1 MTENLDLTYNKKL
14 LVAAALN
21 KHKLKKDAAKAL
33 GVTTK
38 TLHNLMVSWGW
49 A

>member
-1 MTENLDLTYNKKL
+1 MNENLDLTYNKKL

-21 KHKLKKDAAKAL
+21 KHKLKKDAAKSL
-33 GVTTK
+33 GVSTK
-38 TLHNLMVSWGW
+38 TLRKIMVRWGW